1 MLKVLRFFIVAISII
16 ASTNLWSQ
24 QNVTAGK
31 NCPGVPGACGFPATS
46 TQDQRTN
53 PGNQQPQNGN
63 GTLGVIY
70 NQMRCGLNYTSASQR
85 LGKRFTP
92 AGVTQPAPF
101 PISGIPACAII
112 ERAYLWAEGSGNGM
126 AQTAT
131 VNGPAGSFNFPM
143 AIVGQGPD
151 KCWGYSGSYTY
162 RADVTAAING
172 NGTYNI
178 SGILTNPP
186 TSGNDMDGATLIVI
200 WSQPSATWQGRIV
213 IADGAIVVNGG
224 VANFNM
230 PISPAV
236 CGPTTNGSA
245 FFCVGDIQF
254 NPTSW
259 SANGTAAPLTW
270 NWWNYNQ
277 VNTNFANSQATCNFN
292 VNTSGDC
299 FNLCVAGAYWRST
312 TCMTC
317 PAASA
322 LTLTPS
328 SSPASCSNCNGSA
341 SVSVSGGTAPYTYS
355 WAPSGGNAATA
366 TNLCAGTY
374 TVTVT
379 DACANVGTVAITVS
393 TSGGGLTI
401 GGTQTNVSCNGQCT
415 GSANATVTGGTGPY
429 TYSWAPSG
437 GNAATATG
445 LCPGTYTVTVTD
457 ANGCTGNRTLTITQ
471 PPALTTTGTQTNVLC
486 NGGLTGSASV
496 TPSGGTA
503 PYTYSWAPSGGTG
516 STATGLGVG
525 TYTVTVT
532 DANGCTSTRTYSIT
546 QPPALTATQTQTN
559 ILCNGLCTGAASVIP
574 SGGTA
579 PYTYS
584 WAPSGGTASS
594 TTGRCAG
601 TYTVTI
607 TDANGCTTTRTFNIT
622 QPPAITTTGTQT
634 NVLCNGALT
643 GSASVTPSG
652 GTAPYTYSWAP
663 SGGTGSTATGLGSGT
678 YTVTVTDATGC
689 TTTRTYS
696 ITQPSAIATTGA
708 QTNVLCNGGLTGS
721 ASVTPSGGTAP
732 YTYSWSP
739 SGGTGSTATG
749 LGVGTYT
756 VTVTDANGCT
766 TTRTYSITQP
776 PALTATAST
785 TPATCGNPNGSAT
798 AMPSGGVGPY
808 TNSWAPS
815 GGTGSTATGL
825 LSGTYTV
832 TITDA
837 NGCTTTATATVT
849 NTGSPTAAI
858 SASTNI
864 SCFGGS
870 NGSAT
875 VSASGGA
882 GPYSYAW
889 TPSGGTGTTA
899 SGLIAGAYTV
909 TVTDA
914 NGCTAQAT
922 VTLTQPPAI
931 TTTGTQTNVLCNG
944 ALTGSASVTASG
956 GTAPYTYSWAPSGGT
971 GSTATGL
978 GAGTYTVT
986 VTDANGCT
994 STRTYTITQPPA
1006 LTATTTT
1013 TGVLCFGGNSG
1024 AAAVTA
1030 SGGIAP
1036 YTYSWA
1042 PSGGTSSNAT
1052 GLAAGSYTCTITDA
1066 NGCTTSASAT
1076 VTEPPQLTV
1085 AVTTTPSTCG
1095 NSNGSAVA
1103 TQTGGT
1109 GPYTYLWTPNNT
1121 TSATLSNAVA
1131 GSYQITVT
1139 DANGCTASAIA
1150 TVNNMGNPVAFIAAS
1165 DSVSCFGGNDG
1176 FAAAGASSGTGPY
1189 TFTWSNA
1196 DTDSLAGGLTAGS
1209 YTVTVTDANGCTDTA
1224 SVIIYEPLQ
1233 LTATTT
1239 QVDVLCFG
1247 NSTGS
1252 ATVTALGGSGAY
1264 SYSWAPTGG
1273 NTDTASSLPAGSY
1286 TCTITDANG
1295 CTTTASVTI
1304 TEPPQLT
1311 ATATSSDVSCF
1322 AGTDGT
1328 AAAAETGGTAPYS
1341 YAWTP
1346 TGGNS
1351 AAATGLAAGTYT
1363 CTITDANGCTTTAS
1377 VNITEP
1383 NSVNSTLAASAN
1395 ISCFGSAD
1403 GSIDIDATGGTG
1415 PYTYNWLPNVSA
1427 SDFASGIPAGSY
1439 QITVTDG
1446 NGCTSVVNVTLTQPP
1461 ALTITAAAA
1470 PAAVCEGTPVTLSAT
1485 PTGGTPAYTVT
1496 WNPGNLSGNNQ
1507 TITPTQSG
1515 AYTADITDAN
1525 GCTASTVVNITVN
1538 PMPTANL
1545 SADITSGCAPLCV
1558 NFSDL
1563 SAALAPAV
1571 ITGWLWDFGD
1581 GNTSNQQNPSHC
1593 FDDPGNYNVTLNV
1606 TTGAGCSANITMANY
1621 INVFANPVAAFGASP
1636 QPTTILNPTIFFI
1649 DSSSN
1654 AVQWNW
1660 SFGDLANSSSSDQ
1673 NPQFT
1678 YPDPTCYSVLLT
1690 VTSADGCQDT
1700 ASQIVCIDPDVSI
1713 YVPNTFTPNEDG
1725 RNDVFFPVTIGID
1738 PNHFEMWI
1746 FDRWG
1751 NMIYYTD
1758 DINDG
1763 WDGRVQGASDF
1774 AQIDSYVWR
1783 IKAKDVLSKKHDL
1796 IGHVNL
1802 IK

>member
-1 MLKVLRFFIVAISII
+1 MYRLNTLFGMIKVLRFVIVAISII
-16 ASTNLWSQ
+16 ASINLWSQ
-24 QNVTAGK
+24 QNVNADK
-31 NCPGVPGACGFPATS
+31 NCPGIPGACGFPTTS
-46 TQDQRTN
+46 TQNQRSG

-92 AGVTQPAPF
+92 AGVNQPAPF

-162 RADVTAAING
+162 RADVTAAISG
-172 NGTYNI
+172 NGTYNV

-186 TSGNDMDGATLIVI
+186 TFGNDMDGATLIVI

-254 NPTSW
+254 NPSSW

-292 VNTSGDC
+292 VNTNGDC

-322 LTLTPS
+322 LTITPS

-393 TSGGGLTI
+393 SSGGGLTI
-401 GGTQTNVSCNGQCT
+401 GGTQTNILCNGQCT
-415 GSANATVTGGTGPY
+415 GSANTTVTGGTAPY

-457 ANGCTGNRTLTITQ
+457 ANGCTGNRILTITQ
-471 PPALTTTGTQTNVLC
+471 PPALTSTGTQTNVLC
-486 NGGLTGSASV
+486 NGGLTGSA
-496 TPSGGTA
+496 A
-503 PYTYSWAPSGGTG
+503 
-516 STATGLGVG
+516 
-525 TYTVTVT
+525 
-532 DANGCTSTRTYSIT
+532 
-546 QPPALTATQTQTN
+546 
-559 ILCNGLCTGAASVIP
+559 
-574 SGGTA
+574 
-579 PYTYS
+579 
-584 WAPSGGTASS
+584 
-594 TTGRCAG
+594 
-601 TYTVTI
+601 
-607 TDANGCTTTRTFNIT
+607 
-622 QPPAITTTGTQT
+622 
-634 NVLCNGALT
+634 
-643 GSASVTPSG
+643 
-652 GTAPYTYSWAP
+652 
-663 SGGTGSTATGLGSGT
+663 
-678 YTVTVTDATGC
+678 
-689 TTTRTYS
+689 
-696 ITQPSAIATTGA
+696 
-708 QTNVLCNGGLTGS
+708 
-721 ASVTPSGGTAP
+721 
-732 YTYSWSP
+732 
-739 SGGTGSTATG
+739 
-749 LGVGTYT
+749 
-756 VTVTDANGCT
+756 
-766 TTRTYSITQP
+766 
-776 PALTATAST
+776 
-785 TPATCGNPNGSAT
+785 
-798 AMPSGGVGPY
+798 
-808 TNSWAPS
+808 
-815 GGTGSTATGL
+815 
-825 LSGTYTV
+825 
-832 TITDA
+832 
-837 NGCTTTATATVT
+837 
-849 NTGSPTAAI
+849 
-858 SASTNI
+858 
-864 SCFGGS
+864 
-870 NGSAT
+870 
-875 VSASGGA
+875 
-882 GPYSYAW
+882 
-889 TPSGGTGTTA
+889 
-899 SGLIAGAYTV
+899 
-909 TVTDA
+909 
-914 NGCTAQAT
+914 
-922 VTLTQPPAI
+922 
-931 TTTGTQTNVLCNG
+931 
-944 ALTGSASVTASG
+944 VTASG

-986 VTDANGCT
+986 VTDANGCAT
-994 STRTYTITQPPA
+994 TRTYSITQPPTLTATQTQTNILCNGLCTGTAAVTPSGGTAPYSYSWAPSGGTASSTTGRCAGTYTVTITDANGCTATRTFNITQPPA
-1006 LTATTTT
+1006 ITT
-1013 TGVLCFGGNSG
+1013 TGTQTNVLCNG
-1024 AAAVTA
+1024 ALTGSAAVTP
-1030 SGGIAP
+1030 SGGSAPYTYTWAPSGGTGSTATGLGAGTYTVTVTDATGCTTTRTYSITQPAAITTTGTQTNVFCNGGLTGSASVTPSGGSAP

-1042 PSGGTSSNAT
+1042 PTGGTGSTAT
-1052 GLAAGSYTCTITDA
+1052 GLGAGTYTVTVTDA
-1066 NGCTTSASAT
+1066 NGCSTTASAT

-1095 NSNGSAVA
+1095 NANGSAVA
-1103 TQTGGT
+1103 TETGGT

-1121 TSATLSNAVA
+1121 TSATLSNVVA

-1139 DANGCTASAIA
+1139 DANNCTASAIA
-1150 TVNNMGNPVAFIAAS
+1150 TVNNMGNPVATIVAS

-1176 FAAAGASSGTGPY
+1176 FAAAGASSGMGPY

-1209 YTVTVTDANGCTDTA
+1209 YTVTVTDANGCADTA
-1224 SVIIYEPLQ
+1224 SVTIHEPLQ
-1233 LTATTT
+1233 LTSTTN

-1252 ATVTALGGSGAY
+1252 ATVITSGGTGAY
-1264 SYSWAPTGG
+1264 SYSWAPAGG
-1273 NTDTASSLPAGSY
+1273 NTDTASALPAGSY

-1295 CTTTASVTI
+1295 CSTNASVII

-1311 ATATSSDVSCF
+1311 ATATSTDVSCF

-1328 AAAAETGGTAPYS
+1328 ATATETGGTAPYS
-1341 YAWTP
+1341 YSWAP

-1351 AAATGLAAGTYT
+1351 ASASGIAAGTYT

-1377 VNITEP
+1377 ITITEP
-1383 NSVNSTLAASAN
+1383 TPISITTSAIDANCNQADGSATAAATGGTGTFTYSWLPSGSGSAINNVVTGTYTVIATDANGCADTTTVVVGNLNGVNATLAASAN
-1395 ISCFGSAD
+1395 ISCFGGAD

-1415 PYTYNWLPNVSA
+1415 PYSYNWLPNVSA
-1427 SDFASGIPAGSY
+1427 SDLASGIPAGSY
-1439 QITVTDG
+1439 QITVTDA
-1446 NGCTSVVNVTLTQPP
+1446 NGCTSLVNVTLTQAP
-1461 ALTITAAAA
+1461 ALSITATVM
-1470 PAAVCEGTPVTLSAT
+1470 PSVVCEGTPVTLSAT
-1485 PTGGTPAYTVT
+1485 PAGGTPAYTVT

-1515 AYTADITDAN
+1515 AYTADVTDAN

-1538 PMPTANL
+1538 PVPTANL
-1545 SADITSGCAPLCV
+1545 STDITSGCAPLCV

-1563 SAALAPAV
+1563 SSALAPVA

-1593 FDDPGNYNVTLNV
+1593 FDDPGNYTVTLNV

-1621 INVFANPVAAFGASP
+1621 ISVFANPVAAFGASP
-1636 QPTTILNPTIFFI
+1636 QSTTILNPTIFFT

-1660 SFGDLANSSSSDQ
+1660 SFGDLANSASSNQ

-1678 YPDPTCYSVLLT
+1678 YPDPSCYSVLLT
-1690 VTSADGCQDT
+1690 VTSADECIDT

-1725 RNDVFFPVTIGID
+1725 RNDVFFPAAIGID

-1751 NMIYYTD
+1751 NMIFYTN

-1763 WDGRVQGASDF
+1763 WDGHVQGASDI
-1774 AQIDSYVWR
+1774 AQIDTFVWK
-1783 IKAKDVLSKKHDL
+1783 IKAKDILGKKHDL